1 MLDDFLSTK
10 MQYPT
15 SKNSLIQQNKPTLQS
30 KRLKNHDRII
40 YVSGLFSP
48 PKKQEI
54 PVGLVKETEEWRSL
68 FTMILI
74 AGFGLVMLTISVIG
88 SYGKLATN
96 RLEEHEQMLVKRLE
110 SMRVEKALM
119 QEEVVALK
127 TSPEYIELIARK
139 ELGLVHSSELIYYL
153 PPSEEDSFRKDL

>member
-1 MLDDFLSTK
+1 MDDFLSTK

-15 SKNSLIQQNKPTLQS
+15 SKNSLIWQNKPALQS

-48 PKKQEI
+48 PKTQES

-68 FTMILI
+68 FTMVLI
-74 AGFGLVMLTISVIG
+74 AGFGLAMLMISVIG
-88 SYGKLATN
+88 SYGKLATS

-110 SMRVEKALM
+110 SMRLEKALM
-119 QEEVVALK
+119 QEEIVALK

-153 PPSEEDSFRKDL
+153 PPSLENYSRNNP